1 MKSLLQ
7 YRLFMKSLKCIS
19 VSIFL
24 LIVSTHAVHS
34 QTYQPI
40 TVTGL
45 SHDVVANGSGS
56 PAASTNQAVDNNSD
70 VLFENGY
77 QCSPNSSLGLPLNGS
92 FTSAANVSINYQFAS
107 YDANNALYLPSSFI
121 NTLNLAQPKQ
131 FVDLSFLAFSTE
143 GSSTMTI
150 KLNFTDGS
158 FPGAYPFIVYD

>member
-56 PAASTNQAVDNNSD
+56 PAASQTRQWTITPTYCLKMGIN
-70 VLFENGY
+70 VL
-77 QCSPNSSLGLPLNGS
+77 LIVHL
-92 FTSAANVSINYQFAS
+92 
-107 YDANNALYLPSSFI
+107 D
-121 NTLNLAQPKQ
+121 
-131 FVDLSFLAFSTE
+131 
-143 GSSTMTI
+143 
-150 KLNFTDGS
+150 
-158 FPGAYPFIVYD
+158 FP